1 MQFFRAG
8 LILFFLM
15 FSILVNAQIVNIE
28 NQRLDPKKEGWKID
42 VDFNLSIVK
51 NTRVIAQ
58 FGNRNRV
65 AYNKEEHHTM
75 FLTDFSLVKAD
86 GSDFINSGFVHY
98 RYGYNFR
105 KFQKVTWETF
115 IQTQYNKVQLVD
127 LRFLLGTGARFEV
140 IKKDSIALNIGTF
153 VMGEYEEQSDNIVNQ
168 TARYSMFLS
177 FDWQFSK
184 TAGFNTITYL
194 QPAFL
199 DPQDY
204 RVSSETSLRFTIT
217 KKVSFRIV
225 YNLFFD
231 TDPPAGI
238 PTTSYYLNNAISL
251 RF

>member
-1 MQFFRAG
+1 MKLLFILSLFVVAG
-8 LILFFLM
+8 LL
-15 FSILVNAQIVNIE
+15 NGQIVNIE
-28 NQRLDPKKEGWKID
+28 NQRLDPKKEGWKFD

-65 AYNKEEHHTM
+65 AFNKEEHHTM
-75 FLTDFSLVKAD
+75 LLTDFGLVKAD
-86 GSDFINSGFVHY
+86 GSDFINSGFVHG

-105 KFQKVTWETF
+105 KFQKLSWESF
-115 IQTQYNKVQLVD
+115 AQAQYNKVQLVD
-127 LRFLLGTGARFEV
+127 LRLLLGSGARFEI
-140 IKKDSIALNIGTF
+140 IKMDSIAFNLGAF
-153 VMGEYEEQSDNIVNQ
+153 VMGEYEEQSDDVINQ
-168 TARYSMFLS
+168 TARYSLFLS

-204 RVSSETSLRFTIT
+204 RVYSETSLRFSIT
-217 KKVSFRIV
+217 KKVSFRVV
-225 YNLFFD
+225 YNLFYD
-231 TDPPAGI
+231 TNPPNGI
-238 PTTSYYLNNAISL
+238 PTTNYFLSNSISL